1 MFVIGIHNKLLCDQ
15 NFSQC
20 HVWKPT
26 CMQRTV
32 QSSSDKIIYPVVSH
46 LQLQFKNELFHN
58 YILHITSYSVG
69 HTVGVSVLTIK
80 KYNEE

>member
-26 CMQRTV
+26 CMQRAV

-46 LQLQFKNELFHN
+46 LQPQFKNELFHI
-58 YILHITSYSVG
+58 YFTVKIT
-69 HTVGVSVLTIK
+69 LTPNQRFIDSMLNK
-80 KYNEE
+80 